1 MILIAIN
8 ITAFICLFVTTELT
22 YLLITSFAS
31 FTSLIVSNV
40 FLVNKPVGNQ
50 ITVFTIRMREQCLAA
65 SRHVQSLCLEKI
77 TTAVNS

>member
-40 FLVNKPVGNQ
+40 FLVNETCWQPNNSLYNPDEGAVLSCLSTCTEPV
-50 ITVFTIRMREQCLAA
+50 
-65 SRHVQSLCLEKI
+65 S
-77 TTAVNS
+77 